1 MKIDE
6 NTPPAP
12 DRGPER
18 KIDLEEV
25 IKSIK
30 PALDAH
36 PEAQKIPFAPLDED
50 EYEES
55 ARKARSAGLHV
66 CTTPGEHMVVGGE
79 FIQRS
84 TLLAGRVGI
93 RKDRRV
99 LSVLYRSTTKKLR
112 AFVFYPSPRIDARD
126 LGKWTLWGI
135 VTDVPESL
143 VQSEIISMEEFLRI
157 NACDFSKLLQDP
169 QIAFEVSKLR
179 SELNQI
185 IREEETARRKAE
197 ASNTMLCDKLD
208 EKNEALETLARSHEE
223 ESARAFRWQMACMTL
238 IVLGVVVAVGSRI
251 FL

>member
-1 MKIDE
+1 MKIDD
-6 NTPPAP
+6 NTPQPP

-30 PALDAH
+30 PALEAH
-36 PEAQKIPFAPLDED
+36 PEAQKIPPAPLDAD

-84 TLLAGRVGI
+84 TLIAGRVGVH
-93 RKDRRV
+93 KERRV
-99 LSVLYRSTTKKLR
+99 LSVLYRSTSKRLR

-126 LGKWTLWGI
+126 LGKWILWGI
-135 VTDVPESL
+135 VTDVPEGL

-157 NACDFSKLLQDP
+157 NACDFTKLLQDP
-169 QIAFEVSKLR
+169 QIAFEISKLR
-179 SELNQI
+179 HELNQI
-185 IREEETARRKAE
+185 IRQEETARRRAE
-197 ASNTMLCDKLD
+197 TNNTMLCDKLD
-208 EKNEALETLARSHEE
+208 EKNEALETLAKNYED
-223 ESARAFRWQMACMTL
+223 ESARAFRWQMTSITL
-238 IVLGVVVAVGSRI
+238 VLLGVIVAVGSRI